1 LDYKKTY
8 RRKTTMSK
16 LDYVEL
22 YPKVDIYRNVLK
34 DPNQLYAVMNES
46 EKTSEGKYF
55 LKTWDPWAH
64 FGTYTQKKDLR
75 EVSAEIQKEEMF
87 IKEKQFV
94 EEVEEAYNK
103 VILDYVERHGIDL
116 PDGWHFS
123 GCSYSKYHANIDTL
137 NNSMTM
143 QYHTDHITSQKDM
156 PGDKFS
162 ITCTMYINDDY
173 EGGDIEF
180 YVGGN
185 LINHKPQAGDIL
197 VFPSTEPYFHGV
209 KTINTNEKFF
219 VRNFIMTPHNGTE
232 EWLANQRKFGAYR
245 WAKMEQERID
255 HDDKRNMVYFADG
268 KPISYEDYMSTNKGK
283 GK

>member
-1 LDYKKTY
+1 LDYKKTH
-8 RRKTTMSK
+8 RRKTAMSK

-64 FGTYTQKKDLR
+64 FGTYTQKKDPR

-180 YVGGN
+180 YVDGN